1 MSTGAFLAMHIKD
14 GFARAGIYP
23 FSEGAPLNSS
33 LIRSAVSEKD
43 FQPPAKKKRG
53 PSIAGKVLTNGEVP
67 PLVLPAS
74 TPAFPLL
81 LPPSNLPVV
90 PLNSPLPIT
99 LVPNKNVTI
108 NDFLNL

>member
-1 MSTGAFLAMHIKD
+1 MHIKD
-14 GFARAGIYP
+14 GFARAEIYL

-33 LIRSAVSEKD
+33 LIRSAVSEKN

-53 PSIAGKVLTNGEVP
+53 FSIAGKVFTNEKVP

-74 TPAFPLL
+74 TPLFLLL
-81 LPPSNLPVV
+81 LPLSNLPVV

-99 LVPNKNVTI
+99 LIPNKNVTI